1 MNITLRLNDPEVLEF
16 FEGFMGNRS
25 KFLADALKYLI
36 QTKRAFE
43 VVMVSKNGGF
53 SEYYRQK
60 HPEIFNVNSL
70 EMVTE
75 EDLPSF
81 NRSTKPT
88 AEKVDKKSIVDK
100 PVENEDGL
108 RLVPE
113 EITSPDDRLSETMAQ
128 ATVRPSASNVSR
140 EVKNPLPAEAAS
152 VYDM

>member
-88 AEKVDKKSIVDK
+88 AEKVEKKSVAVK
-100 PVENEDGL
+100 TVENEDE
-108 RLVPE
+108 LVPE

>member
-1 MNITLRLNDPEVLEF
+1 MNITLRLNDPEVIEF

-88 AEKVDKKSIVDK
+88 TEKVDKKSVAVK
-100 PVENEDGL
+100 PVENEDE
-108 RLVPE
+108 LVPE

>member
-1 MNITLRLNDPEVLEF
+1 VNITLRLNDPEVLEF

-81 NRSTKPT
+81 NRSTKT
-88 AEKVDKKSIVDK
+88 TTEKVEKKNNVDK
-100 PVENEDGL
+100 PVENEDG
-108 RLVPE
+108 LVPE

>member
-88 AEKVDKKSIVDK
+88 AEKVEKKATIADK
-100 PVENEDGL
+100 PVENEGG
-108 RLVPE
+108 LVPE

>member
-1 MNITLRLNDPEVLEF
+1 VLEF

-88 AEKVDKKSIVDK
+88 AEKVEKKSVAVK
-100 PVENEDGL
+100 TVENEDE
-108 RLVPE
+108 LVPE

>member
-88 AEKVDKKSIVDK
+88 AEKVEKKSVAVK
-100 PVENEDGL
+100 TVENEDG
-108 RLVPE
+108 LVPE

>member
-1 MNITLRLNDPEVLEF
+1 
-16 FEGFMGNRS
+16 
-25 KFLADALKYLI
+25 
-36 QTKRAFE
+36 
-43 VVMVSKNGGF
+43 MVSKNGGF

-81 NRSTKPT
+81 NRSTKT
-88 AEKVDKKSIVDK
+88 TTEKVEKKNNVDK
-100 PVENEDGL
+100 PVENEDG
-108 RLVPE
+108 LVPE

>member
-88 AEKVDKKSIVDK
+88 TEKVEKKSVAVK
-100 PVENEDGL
+100 TVENEDE
-108 RLVPE
+108 LVPE

>member
-1 MNITLRLNDPEVLEF
+1 VNITLRLNDPEVLEF

-88 AEKVDKKSIVDK
+88 AEKVEKKSVAVK
-100 PVENEDGL
+100 TVENEDE
-108 RLVPE
+108 LVPE

>member
-88 AEKVDKKSIVDK
+88 AEKVEKKSVAVK
-100 PVENEDGL
+100 PVENEDE
-108 RLVPE
+108 LVPE